1 MNKFFMGCL
10 SLAALALM
18 VGQAIAGGD
27 NAVENSANAAIRN
40 AANNAENDGVL
51 IMETYTASA
60 VSVPAS
66 NANNN
71 MQPLPGDPGVEV
83 APVEN
88 SSAVQPVMVEENML
102 VQETEAGE

>member
-27 NAVENSANAAIRN
+27 NLVNNSVNAAMQK
-40 AANNAENDGVL
+40 AADDAENGGVL

-66 NANNN
+66 NPDSN

-83 APVEN
+83 APIEN
-88 SSAVQPVMVEENML
+88 SSAVQPVVVEEGMII
-102 VQETEAGE
+102 QETEDGE